1 MALQIP
7 QLEGGDFV
15 RVRQYEP
22 DEWPEPPRGLTF
34 LVGVARRRRFLFW
47 DVTEDY
53 GSSEYQI
60 LRVDTWKQEV
70 GSEGLQRA
78 VDAVAADYHERR
90 RVRAATQ
97 EMTRA

>member
-60 LRVDTWKQEV
+60 LRVDTWKQGV
-70 GSEGLQRA
+70 GPEGVQRA
-78 VDAVAADYHERR
+78 VDAVAASYHERQR
-90 RVRAATQ
+90 ARAAAR
-97 EMTRA
+97 EMV